1 MASGDGPP
9 LPASL
14 RGGAWQPRNAGH
26 GLDCG
31 RAFAA
36 VRVEV
41 GTKRIPECRAVPGNP
56 LSGRWAGVL
65 VSDQRARRGTK
76 VTRSFGSAE
85 MVLSDD
91 GVPIVSVPR
100 PELSCSLW
108 LRTWREAIKD
118 NSYSQQHES
127 AFFLFLQVTA
137 NWRLEIGD
145 ALMSV
150 SRPAPQRPLHSRG
163 LPTAA
168 DEERPA
174 GRSNP
179 SRAHLSCTS
188 ARWVV
193 WTEDSQDDGW
203 PGTNQGVCDDRPGA
217 KIAAVRVD

>member
-76 VTRSFGSAE
+76 SLGRLDPRRWSWAMME
-85 MVLSDD
+85 CLS
-91 GVPIVSVPR
+91 VSVPR
-100 PELSCSLW
+100 PELSCSVW
-108 LRTWREAIKD
+108 LGTCREAIKD
-118 NSYSQQHES
+118 NGYSQQHES
-127 AFFLFLQVTA
+127 AFFLFLLVTA
-137 NWRLEIGD
+137 NWRLEIGEP
-145 ALMSV
+145 LMSV

-168 DEERPA
+168 DEGRPA

-203 PGTNQGVCDDRPGA
+203 PGTDQGVCDDRPGA
-217 KIAAVRVD
+217 KIAAGRVD